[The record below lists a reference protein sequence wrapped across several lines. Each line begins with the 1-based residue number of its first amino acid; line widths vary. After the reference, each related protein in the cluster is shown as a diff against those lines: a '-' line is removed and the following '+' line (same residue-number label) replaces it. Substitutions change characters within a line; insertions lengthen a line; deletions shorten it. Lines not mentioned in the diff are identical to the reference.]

1 LEKKYKFIV
10 TYKSRQNIMFS
21 HNFSFLKMSK
31 IQLFE
36 IQKHK
41 KFAKCTITKFMQIF
55 DKHMI
60 GQQAWCSHKM
70 GDTNFARK

>member
-21 HNFSFLKMSK
+21 HNK